1 MMRRLIRLLITL
13 VLGFLVAPL
22 ATDAQPPGKV
32 ARIGLLA
39 APSDAPERV
48 RNLEAFRQELRDL
61 GWVEGQNLAMEY
73 RSVEDRAERLPDLA
87 AELVQLQVEVIVAL
101 GGNAVTRAAQTA
113 TRTIPIVMVSTFDP
127 VGQGFIASLAHPGGN
142 ITGTAT
148 LAPELMVR
156 RLELLREAVPGVSR
170 VAVLLNRA
178 NPSAVTQL
186 HETQVAVQ
194 AIGVELHILEP
205 QRPDEL
211 ASAFAAMTQ
220 AGAGALLV
228 LGDPFLFE
236 RHVPTITALAQQHRL
251 PAMYSRRVY
260 VDAGG
265 LMSYGLSLLEQYQ
278 RTAIYVD
285 KILKGAKPADLPV
298 EHPMKF
304 DLVINLKTAQAL
316 GLTIPPSLLFQAT
329 EVIR

>member
-39 APSDAPERV
+39 APSDAPERT
-48 RNLEAFRQELRDL
+48 RNLEAFRQGLRDL

-87 AELVQLQVEVIVAL
+87 AELVQLQVEVIVTL

-113 TRTIPIVMVSTFDP
+113 TRTIPIVMVSTIDP

-178 NPSAVTQL
+178 NPSAVAQL
-186 HETQVAVQ
+186 HEAQVAVQ

-205 QRPDEL
+205 QSPDAL

-228 LGDPFLFE
+228 LGDPSLFE

-265 LMSYGLSLLEQYQ
+265 LMSYGVSLLEQYQ
-278 RTAIYVD
+278 RTALYVD
-285 KILKGAKPADLPV
+285 KILKGAKPADIPV

-316 GLTIPPSLLFQAT
+316 NLTIPPTLLFQAT
-329 EVIR
+329 DIIR